1 MRRKEELKSGR
12 RNRPEEGTLL
22 PGTTCS
28 LRKGHIASF
37 LRAWMDVR
45 PMMEVV
51 KGAAF
56 GILQVATLNKEENGS
71 SSKASFQSHFSK
83 HHGCFLAQSVHV
95 NQEVVGHK
103 LQRKKT

>member
-56 GILQVATLNKEENGS
+56 GILQGRWQHLT
-71 SSKASFQSHFSK
+71 
-83 HHGCFLAQSVHV
+83 
-95 NQEVVGHK
+95 
-103 LQRKKT
+103 RKKMAAPPKLLSKVTSASIMDVFWLSLCMLTKKL